1 MVFGDIAK
9 RDTKRSNGES
19 HMWTSEKAS
28 RFNHIIMGTR
38 NAVCGGSINLL
49 YQPFF
54 SFLSVFFVYFKT
66 YVYVI
71 KINLSRS
78 INKAK
83 ARHTCAPSTGRSMD
97 EKKNWQNDNMHWPI
111 SFYRSFFF
119 LLLFAEFCGFFYAD
133 FFPPL
138 CSINFFLDF
147 QIKSRRKKIRI
158 IYHLINLHEMTEIF
172 TVHNIKMSQTES
184 LFYWVPQCSKKLHGI
199 ESKRKERMNLL
210 TRHCC

>member
-97 EKKNWQNDNMHWPI
+97 EKKI
-111 SFYRSFFF
+111 GKTIICIGLLVFTVRFFFFFF
-119 LLLFAEFCGFFYAD
+119 LLNFAVSFMLI

-172 TVHNIKMSQTES
+172 TVHTIKMSQTES
-184 LFYWVPQCSKKLHGI
+184 LFYWVPQCSEKLHGI

>member
-38 NAVCGGSINLL
+38 NAVFGGSINLL

-54 SFLSVFFVYFKT
+54 FHFSLFFSSTSKRM
-66 YVYVI
+66 YVI

-119 LLLFAEFCGFFYAD
+119 FFFLLNFAVSFMLI

-138 CSINFFLDF
+138 CSINFFLHF
-147 QIKSRRKKIRI
+147 QIKSRRKKDF
-158 IYHLINLHEMTEIF
+158 E
-172 TVHNIKMSQTES
+172 
-184 LFYWVPQCSKKLHGI
+184 
-199 ESKRKERMNLL
+199 
-210 TRHCC
+210 